1 MRFKYLGEF
10 NDIKIEDKDRVDES
24 FLDADKIVMVIPT
37 GEVVPPPQASP
48 EDTLPSLE
56 VRQSKYVIFRLNR
69 EID

>member
-1 MRFKYLGEF
+1 LGEF
-10 NDIKIEDKDRVDES
+10 NDIKIKDKDMINEP
-24 FLDADKIVMVIPT
+24 FLDAHNIVGIINT
-37 GEVVPPPQASP
+37 GEVTPPQASP